1 MGWTLLFVLL
11 FTESDMNGNICELEN
26 ISIRP
31 LETAYFYLNS
41 ILLCLVSDL
50 KCEPGMNRKRSR
62 KLQFGFPESVS
73 GKIK

>member
-1 MGWTLLFVLL
+1 MRVRLCFLFC
-11 FTESDMNGNICELEN
+11 FSESDMSGNICELEN

-50 KCEPGMNRKRSR
+50 KCEPGMNRK
-62 KLQFGFPESVS
+62 
-73 GKIK
+73 